1 MSTNSLT
8 TLVLLIGLCILLSKS
23 KVAKK
28 SYPSSDFKKQPIE
41 QEINLEPEFM
51 SEKIY
56 LEKDRQVV
64 NYNTCYTAP
73 LEEHILKK
81 YISYDDSRSYCSDKQ
96 YDKLLEMSY
105 VNNPTVT
112 CLPGF
117 EEAEV
122 YYNIVTKSSL
132 LTKYGSFW
140 CVVSKVCCK

>member
-1 MSTNSLT
+1 MSTKSLT
-8 TLVLLIGLCILLSKS
+8 TLILLIGLCILFSKS

-28 SYPSSDFKKQPIE
+28 TDLKKQPIE
-41 QEINLEPEFM
+41 RATNLEPEFM

-56 LEKDRQVV
+56 LEKDRPVV

-105 VNNPTVT
+105 VNNPTVN

-140 CVVSKVCCK
+140 CVVGKVCCK